1 MAAAPTEAQLR
12 ANVPRVLW
20 LNASY
25 MFLIVMPVVAILL
38 MGLQRVTGEWPPR
51 VLAIATLA
59 ITVVL
64 VLAYLFLT

>member
-1 MAAAPTEAQLR
+1 MLDM
-12 ANVPRVLW
+12 VLI
-20 LNASY
+20 LLIAI
-25 MFLIVMPVVAILL
+25 LIVMPVVAILL

-51 VLAIATLA
+51 ALAIATLV

>member
-1 MAAAPTEAQLR
+1 MLDM
-12 ANVPRVLW
+12 VLI
-20 LNASY
+20 LLIAI
-25 MFLIVMPVVAILL
+25 LIVMPVVAILL